1 MTAQGSDRGGNIEE
15 APLLQ
20 VILATH
26 SREVQTALFHSLN
39 AISTIKI
46 VATGT
51 STAELVNYSRAFRP
65 DMVIVETGLPGQPLS
80 DVLIELGTLRPMPRI
95 LLIGENTELSV
106 YEGIPT
112 VEVFSDLDLLMATIP
127 DEGADSP

>member
-1 MTAQGSDRGGNIEE
+1 MTAPASDRDGSTGAASQIH
-15 APLLQ
+15 A
-20 VILATH
+20 VLATH
-26 SREVQTALFHSLN
+26 RREVQTALFHSLN
-39 AISTIKI
+39 TISTVTI

-112 VEVFSDLDLLMATIP
+112 VEVFSDLDLLIATIP

>member
-51 STAELVNYSRAFRP
+51 STAELVNYSDAFRP
-65 DMVIVETGLPGQPLS
+65 DIAIVETGLPGRPLC
-80 DVLIELGTLRPMPRI
+80 DALIELGKLQPTPRV
-95 LLIGENTELSV
+95 LLIGEDAGLKGSSGLSAIEI
-106 YEGIPT
+106 YA
-112 VEVFSDLDLLMATIP
+112 DLDLLIDAIS
-127 DEGADSP
+127 DKGADAQ